1 MIAIESLVIVTGLSG
16 AGKTS
21 VLNFLED
28 MDYLTMDNL
37 PCILGK
43 FIIEKYSVNHKD
55 IKRKKE
61 KINKIAIGLDIRS
74 FEKITEYLDFLDFVK
89 KVIPNNEIIFLEASD
104 EAILNRYNLTRRKHP
119 LEFSTLLESIK
130 KERDIMYKIR
140 IRATKIIDTSYLS
153 TKQLGEK
160 IKENYY
166 LKNKELKEL
175 NIHLQSFGFKYGMPI
190 DLDLVFDV
198 RFLPNPY
205 YIKELK
211 DKTGKFKEV
220 RDYVMD
226 SEISQEFY
234 NKLLDMLKFLI
245 PNYIKEGKK
254 HLSVGFGCSGGKHR
268 SVTFVELFSEELSKI
283 KNIRVYTSNREQEKG
298 HW

>member
-1 MIAIESLVIVTGLSG
+1 MAIESLVIVTGLSG

-37 PCILGK
+37 PCTLSK
-43 FIIEKYSVNHKD
+43 FIIEKYSVNHKELR
-55 IKRKKE
+55 IKKG

-74 FEKITEYLDFLDFVK
+74 FEEISEYLEFLDFVK
-89 KVIPNNEIIFLEASD
+89 EMIPNNEIIFLEASD
-104 EAILNRYNLTRRKHP
+104 EMILNRYNLTRRKHP
-119 LEFSTLLESIK
+119 LEFSTLLENIK
-130 KERDIMYKIR
+130 NERDIMYGIR
-140 IRATKIIDTSYLS
+140 ERATKIIDTSYLS
-153 TKQLGEK
+153 AKQLGEK

-166 LKNKELKEL
+166 LKNKDLNEL

-211 DKTGKFKEV
+211 IKNGKDKDV
-220 RDYVMD
+220 QDYVMD
-226 SEISQEFY
+226 SEVSKEFY
-234 NKLLDMLKFLI
+234 NRLMDMIKFLI

-254 HLSVGFGCSGGKHR
+254 HLSIGFGCSGGKHR
-268 SVTFVELFSEELSKI
+268 SVTFVQLFNEELSKI
-283 KNIRVYTSNREQEKG
+283 KNIKIYTSNREEEKG

>member
-1 MIAIESLVIVTGLSG
+1 MAIESLVIVTGLSG

-37 PCILGK
+37 PCTLGK
-43 FIIEKYSVNHKD
+43 FIIEKYSVNHKEPR
-55 IKRKKE
+55 IKKG

-74 FEKITEYLDFLDFVK
+74 FKEISEYLEFLDFVK
-89 KVIPNNEIIFLEASD
+89 ETVPNNEIIFLEALD
-104 EAILNRYNLTRRKHP
+104 EVILNRYNLTRRKHP
-119 LEFSTLLESIK
+119 LEFNTLLENIK

-140 IRATKIIDTSYLS
+140 ERATKIIDTSYLS

-160 IKENYY
+160 IKENYF
-166 LKNKELKEL
+166 LKNKDLNEL

-205 YIKELK
+205 YIKGLK
-211 DKTGKFKEV
+211 EKNGKDKEV

-226 SEISQEFY
+226 SEVSKEFY
-234 NKLLDMLKFLI
+234 NKLIDMIKFLI

-254 HLSVGFGCSGGKHR
+254 HLSIGFGCSGGKHR
-268 SVTFVELFSEELSKI
+268 SVTFVELFNKELSKI
-283 KNIRVYTSNREQEKG
+283 KNIKIYTSNREEEKG

>member
-1 MIAIESLVIVTGLSG
+1 MAIESLVIVTGLSG

-37 PCILGK
+37 PCTLGK
-43 FIIEKYSVNHKD
+43 FIIEKYSLDHEELKSQ
-55 IKRKKE
+55 KE
-61 KINKIAIGLDIRS
+61 EINKIAIGLDIRS
-74 FEKITEYLDFLDFVK
+74 FEKISEYINFLDFVK
-89 KVIPNNEIIFLEASD
+89 KVIPNNEIIFLEATD

-119 LEFSTLLESIK
+119 LEFSTLLENVK
-130 KERDIMYKIR
+130 QERDIMYKIR
-140 IRATKIIDTSYLS
+140 ERATKIIDTSYLS
-153 TKQLGEK
+153 AKQLGEK

-166 LKNKELKEL
+166 LKNKDLNEL

-211 DKTGKFKEV
+211 NKNGKDKEV
-220 RDYVMD
+220 RNYVMN
-226 SEISQEFY
+226 SEVSQEFY
-234 NKLLDMLKFLI
+234 NKLVDMIKFLI

-254 HLSVGFGCSGGKHR
+254 HLSIGFGCSGGKHR
-268 SVTFVELFSEELSKI
+268 SVTFVELFNKELSKI
-283 KNIRVYTSNREQEKG
+283 KNIKIYKSNREEEKG